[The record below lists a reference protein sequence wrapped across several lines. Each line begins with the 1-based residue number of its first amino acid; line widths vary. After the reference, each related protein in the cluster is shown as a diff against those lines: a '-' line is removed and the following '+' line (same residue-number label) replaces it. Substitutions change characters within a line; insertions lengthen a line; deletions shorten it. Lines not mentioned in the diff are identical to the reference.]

1 MELHVF
7 SRCISLDRDFFARLY
22 AYKAV
27 LRAIDCTAF
36 HDDRQTHCDGGNTVD
51 STQFHRLVR
60 HGERKSF
67 VFDLCPAG
75 IQQIIVFCVH
85 RNIQAI
91 AVRIDDCSKAAL
103 FELPAYEL
111 GKACVAVV
119 TGHGNGCTLQCIHR
133 LTGGIVRLGSTVA
146 HLDSSLVDSGQLDGC
161 IRHGEAQRADLQL
174 LFGLADIAARYLPV
188 VKLVILGAACGHGNG
203 CARAGKICIA
213 VTVHFGSTAGHLKLV
228 AVVCG
233 QFYIACRHDERKF
246 LLRQFF
252 GRDRKA
258 CGSIYYFP
266 AVKFSVVSFLNLRN
280 HGHFLAL
287 EAVQFSA
294 GCIACC
300 GGSIVH
306 LEVSILLFFNTEIA
320 VACIRLNGGNTGIN
334 GSLFPVFAGKVDVV
348 CTIRAVVGKVTSICE
363 YTAAIFLTVNR
374 HRAVASD
381 VSLAIAA
388 QDPRTAR
395 CIDFHFVSSVDD
407 QRTICIARIAYSIGA
422 FRCIDSHFSGAGDH
436 CPAADSG
443 VVVAGNCHVVGSIDG
458 QVVDCNVFLAIQHH
472 VNIIRHLNGNS
483 INRLSSIGRCQY
495 LLHRVIV
502 EGIVAWG
509 DDNVLIIRRVDH
521 IIIDFDLLCDVFRIQ
536 HTDRTVAA
544 DVQLHQCISA
554 LSQSWG

>member
-22 AYKAV
+22 THKAV

-85 RNIQAI
+85 SNIQAI

-203 CARAGKICIA
+203 CARAGKVCIA

-266 AVKFSVVSFLNLRN
+266 AVKFSLVSFINLGGD
-280 HGHFLAL
+280 GHFLTVEGHLHFASARFCDSIVYGNCGKRL
-287 EAVQFSA
+287 FLNMQIAV
-294 GCIACC
+294 GCIGRDGCNASVDGFC
-300 GGSIVH
+300 
-306 LEVSILLFFNTEIA
+306 LRIL
-320 VACIRLNGGNTGIN
+320 
-334 GSLFPVFAGKVDVV
+334 AGVVDVV
-348 CTIRAVVGKVTSICE
+348 CTIRALVGEVLGNS
-363 YTAAIFLTVNR
+363 
-374 HRAVASD
+374 
-381 VSLAIAA
+381 IAA
-388 QDPRTAR
+388 FCITADGNRTVAGNIGDALPSADDLIILG
-395 CIDFHFVSSVDD
+395 CIDLYCTGIPND
-407 QRTICIARIAYSIGA
+407 QSALVCLRTGTYGIGA
-422 FRCIDSHFSGAGDH
+422 KITRRIDRYFSGAVNL
-436 CPAADSG
+436 CLIANRG
-443 VVVAGNCHVVGSIDG
+443 VVIAGDCYVICIINIDCS
-458 QVVDCNVFLAIQHH
+458 Q
-472 VNIIRHLNGNS
+472 
-483 INRLSSIGRCQY
+483 
-495 LLHRVIV
+495 
-502 EGIVAWG
+502 
-509 DDNVLIIRRVDH
+509 
-521 IIIDFDLLCDVFRIQ
+521 
-536 HTDRTVAA
+536 RTVRSA
-544 DVQLHQCISA
+544 VQFNIRARRSYTQNT
-554 LSQSWG
+554 